1 MNMVPQDIRFAL
13 RQLRKAP
20 GFTLTATLTLA
31 LGIGATATMYS
42 IVSDVL
48 LAPLPY
54 PDRDSLV
61 GVAFTFPQ
69 EKPNAEQAGSSAD
82 FITRNSRSFQS
93 TGIADDSSS
102 GANLSSASETSRPV
116 QVSSTMVSQ
125 GYFPTLGIKPILG
138 RTFTFE
144 EDLPGG
150 PKVALLSYWVW
161 RRTFG
166 GDPHIVNRVVR
177 INEEPYTVVGVLP
190 QGITGSPQNQG
201 DTTFE
206 GVWLPL
212 RLSPK
217 DPGYDGDNYIMVAR
231 LRQGATL
238 SQVQQ
243 EMDAL
248 KTPFYAR
255 FPSYKTW
262 TTKGK
267 LLHEFRVWPLQS
279 VLVSEVRRSLLVLF
293 AAVAAVLLVACLNLA
308 GLMMARASR
317 RHRELALRAAL
328 GATRGSLLRLLA
340 CESFLLALA
349 GGVLGLA
356 LEAFARPALLAA
368 SPLALPLLQAHHSD
382 WGVFAYV
389 AAVAVLTT
397 MVCGLVP
404 AWAVFRQDARTLVS
418 GNQSTGDTQAQ
429 ARTARILLIGQVA
442 LSMVLLSGASLLLGS
457 FLKLRSTSSGVD
469 PAHLQIAQVS
479 LKGAAYENALHTS
492 QFVDK
497 VVGTLAHYPGVQRVA
512 AINGL
517 PLDRGLNTGGRPEGR
532 RDLART
538 IEFRIITP
546 GYIRTIG
553 IPLLAGRD
561 IAATDSAGTSRVV
574 LVSETAARKWW
585 PGKSPI
591 GERVVVGSTETWTVV
606 GVVEDIHSR
615 SLAEAPRVMIYA
627 PFAQISDSTTKAVN
641 GWFSTTFAIRL
652 SADLDLAAAVQSA
665 IENADPE
672 IPVARLTSMQS
683 VIDSTI
689 AGPRFFSWMASGF
702 ALFALLL
709 TVIGIFGLLSYQVT
723 QRTREIGVRL
733 AIGSTREEILLLIL
747 KRGLMLTTVGLG
759 LGAIASLAIPKV
771 VTSLLDDNLFTGG
784 AGIDSTLAG
793 SATALGFAA
802 LAMLLAATLASYL
815 PAHRAASTQPMQA
828 LRAE

>member
-1 MNMVPQDIRFAL
+1 MSRMLQDIRFAL

-69 EKPNAEQAGSSAD
+69 EKPNAEQTGSSAD
-82 FITRNSRSFQS
+82 FLTRNSHSFES
-93 TGIADDSSS
+93 TGIADDSAS
-102 GANLSSASETSRPV
+102 GANLSSASAVSRPI

-125 GYFPTLGIKPILG
+125 GYFPTLGIQPILG
-138 RTFTFE
+138 RTFTAE
-144 EDLPGG
+144 EDRPGG
-150 PKVALLSYWVW
+150 AKVALLSYWVW
-161 RRTFG
+161 QRTFG
-166 GDPHIVNRVVR
+166 GDTQIINRVVR
-177 INEEPYTVVGVLP
+177 INEEAYTVVGVLP

-201 DTTFE
+201 DATFE

-217 DPGYDGDNYIMVAR
+217 DPGYEGDNYIMVAR
-231 LRQGATL
+231 LRQGTTFA
-238 SQVQQ
+238 QVQQ

-248 KTPFYAR
+248 KTPFYDQ

-262 TTKGK
+262 TSRNK
-267 LLHEFRVWPLQS
+267 LLHEFRVWPLQG
-279 VLVSEVRRSLLVLF
+279 VVVSEVRQSLLVLF

-317 RHRELALRAAL
+317 RQRELALRTAL
-328 GATRGSLLRLLA
+328 GATRGSLLRLLV
-340 CESFLLALA
+340 CESFLLAVA
-349 GGVLGLA
+349 GGILGLA
-356 LEAFARPALLAA
+356 LEAVARPALLAT
-368 SPLALPLLQAHHSD
+368 SPLALPLLHAHHAD
-382 WGVFAYV
+382 WSVFAYV
-389 AAVAVLTT
+389 AVVASLTT
-397 MVCGLVP
+397 IVCGLLP
-404 AWAVFRQDARTLVS
+404 AWAVFRQDARTLLS
-418 GNQSTGDTQAQ
+418 GSQSAGSTQTQ
-429 ARTARILLIGQVA
+429 ARTARMLLIGQVA
-442 LSMVLLSGASLLLGS
+442 LSMVLLSASSLLLGS

-479 LKGAAYENALHTS
+479 LKGTAYENTLHTT

-497 VVGTLAHYPGVQRVA
+497 VVANLAHYPGVQRVA

-532 RDLART
+532 EDLART
-538 IEFRIITP
+538 IQFRIITP
-546 GYIRTIG
+546 GYFRTIG
-553 IPLLAGRD
+553 VPLLAGRD
-561 IAATDSAGTSRVV
+561 IAPTDTAGTPRVV
-574 LVSETAARKWW
+574 LVSETAARRWW

-591 GERVVVGSTETWTVV
+591 GERVVVGSTDTWIVA
-606 GVVEDIHSR
+606 GVVADVHSR
-615 SLAEAPRVMIYA
+615 SLAEAPREMIYA
-627 PFAQISDSTTKAVN
+627 PFAQISNHTTKAVN

-652 SADLDLAAAVQSA
+652 SAELDLAAAVQSA
-665 IENADPE
+665 INDADPE
-672 IPVARLTSMQS
+672 IPVARLTTMQT
-683 VIDSTI
+683 VINNTV

-709 TVIGIFGLLSYQVT
+709 TVIGLFGLLSYQVT

-733 AIGSTREEILLLIL
+733 AIGSTRAEILLLIL
-747 KRGLMLTTVGLG
+747 KRGLMLTTIGLAVGG
-759 LGAIASLAIPKV
+759 TASLAIPKL
-771 VTSLLDDNLFTGG
+771 VTSLLEDILFTGG
-784 AGIDSTLAG
+784 AGIDSTLVG

-815 PAHRAASTQPMQA
+815 PAHRAAATEPMQA